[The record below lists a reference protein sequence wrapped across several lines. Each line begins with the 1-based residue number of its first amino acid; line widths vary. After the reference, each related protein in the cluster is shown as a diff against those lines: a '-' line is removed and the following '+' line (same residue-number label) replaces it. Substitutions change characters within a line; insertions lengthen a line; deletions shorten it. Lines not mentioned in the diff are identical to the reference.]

1 MNTMKNNPFSLE
13 EKTILVTGASSGI
26 GRATAIECA
35 RMGARVI
42 LSARNTERLELTRAE
57 LDNQENN
64 HEIMVADLTNQDEL
78 EALVNRVPSLDGLV
92 LSSGRT
98 GNALPIKFD
107 KREKINPVFETNFF
121 APFELMRSLFKS
133 KKLKDGSSVVTI
145 ASIGGVKAF
154 ATGNGDYG
162 AAKAALNSIMK
173 FAAKEFAAKGIRVNC
188 ICPGMIQ
195 TPMVDSCGFSEEQ
208 LKADIAT
215 YPLKRYGKP
224 EEVAYGAVYLLSD
237 ATVWVT
243 GTELYIDG
251 GVTVL

>member
-42 LSARNTERLELTRAE
+42 LSARNVERLELTRAE

-64 HEIMVADLTNQDEL
+64 HEIMVADLTNQDEI
-78 EALVNRVPSLDGLV
+78 ETLVNAVPSLDGLV

>member
-1 MNTMKNNPFSLE
+1 MKNNPFSLE
-13 EKTILVTGASSGI
+13 GKTILVTGASSGI

-35 RMGARVI
+35 NMGARIV
-42 LSARNTERLELTRAE
+42 LSARNVERLELTKAE
-57 LDNQENN
+57 LDNKNN
-64 HEIMVADLTNQDEL
+64 DHEILIADLTNQKEL
-78 EALVNRVPSLDGLV
+78 EALVKSVPQLDGVV

-107 KREKINPVFETNFF
+107 KRDKINPVFETNFF
-121 APFELMRSLFKS
+121 APFELMRQLFKS
-133 KKLKDGSSVVTI
+133 KKLNDGASVVAI

-173 FAAKEFAAKGIRVNC
+173 FAAKEFAAKKIRVNC

-195 TPMVDSCGFSEEQ
+195 TPMVDSCEFSEEQ

>member
-1 MNTMKNNPFSLE
+1 MYNPFTLE
-13 EKTILVTGASSGI
+13 GKTVLVTGASSGI
-26 GRATAIECA
+26 GKATAIECS
-35 RMGARVI
+35 RLGAKVI
-42 LSARNTERLELTRAE
+42 LSARNLGRLEETLCTLSGDKSNHRICTADLTVSQE
-57 LDNQENN
+57 LDNLVEN
-64 HEIMVADLTNQDEL
+64 
-78 EALVNRVPSLDGLV
+78 VPQLDGLV

-107 KREKINPVFETNFF
+107 KREKINPVFEANFF

-145 ASIGGVKAF
+145 ASIGGVRAF

-173 FAAKEFAAKGIRVNC
+173 FAAKEFAQKGIRVNC

-208 LKADIAT
+208 LEADFAT

-224 EEVAYGAVYLLSD
+224 EEVAYGVIYLLSD

-251 GVTVL
+251 GVTI

>member
-1 MNTMKNNPFSLE
+1 MKYNPFSLE
-13 EKTILVTGASSGI
+13 GKTILVTGASSGI
-26 GRATAIECA
+26 GRATAIECS
-35 RMGARVI
+35 RLGASVI
-42 LSARNTERLELTRAE
+42 LSARNAGRLEETLNA
-57 LDNQENN
+57 LDGDKNK
-64 HEIMVADLTNQDEL
+64 HKIYPADLTVQQEL
-78 EALVNRVPSLDGLV
+78 ENLVNTIPQINGVV

-121 APFELMRSLFKS
+121 APFELMRSLYKS

-173 FAAKEFAAKGIRVNC
+173 FAAKEFAPKGIRVNC

-195 TPMVDSCGFSEEQ
+195 TPMVDSCDFSEEQ
-208 LKADIAT
+208 LKSDIAS

-224 EEVAYGAVYLLSD
+224 EEVAYGVVYLLSD

>member
-1 MNTMKNNPFSLE
+1 M
-13 EKTILVTGASSGI
+13 
-26 GRATAIECA
+26 
-35 RMGARVI
+35 
-42 LSARNTERLELTRAE
+42 SARNVSRLEETLTA
-57 LDNQENN
+57 LNGDSSK
-64 HEIMVADLTNQDEL
+64 HKYFAADLTIQQEL
-78 EALVNRVPSLDGLV
+78 DRLVESVPQLDGVV
-92 LSSGRT
+92 LSSGRV
-98 GNALPIKFD
+98 GNSLPIKFD
-107 KREKINPVFETNFF
+107 KREKINPVFEANFF
-121 APFELMRSLFKS
+121 APLELMRSLFKS

-173 FAAKEFAAKGIRVNC
+173 FAAKEFAVKKIRVNC

-195 TPMVDSCGFSEEQ
+195 TPMVDSCEFSEEQ
-208 LKADIAT
+208 LKTNIAT
-215 YPLKRYGKP
+215 YPLKRYGRP

>member
-1 MNTMKNNPFSLE
+1 MYNPFTLKG
-13 EKTILVTGASSGI
+13 KTILVTGASSGI
-26 GRATAIECA
+26 GKATAIECS
-35 RMGARVI
+35 RLGAKVV
-42 LSARNTERLELTRAE
+42 LSARKLGRLEDTLSALDGDKSNHKICAADLTISQE
-57 LDNQENN
+57 LDNLVEN
-64 HEIMVADLTNQDEL
+64 
-78 EALVNRVPSLDGLV
+78 VPQLDGLV

-107 KREKINPVFETNFF
+107 KREKINPVFEANFF

-173 FAAKEFAAKGIRVNC
+173 FAAKEFAPKGIRVNC

-195 TPMVDSCGFSEEQ
+195 TPMVDRCEFSEEQ

-224 EEVAYGAVYLLSD
+224 EEVAYGAIYLLSD
-237 ATVWVT
+237 ASVWVT

>member
-1 MNTMKNNPFSLE
+1 MYNPFSLE
-13 EKTILVTGASSGI
+13 GKTILVTGASSGI
-26 GRATAIECA
+26 GRATAIECS
-35 RMGARVI
+35 RLGAKVF
-42 LSARNTERLELTRAE
+42 LSARNESRLEETISM
-57 LDNQENN
+57 LDGEKSI
-64 HEIMVADLTNQDEL
+64 HRSCLADLTISQEL
-78 EALVNRVPSLDGLV
+78 NNLVDTVPQLDGVV
-92 LSSGRT
+92 LCSGRT
-98 GNALPIKFD
+98 GNSLPIKFD
-107 KREKINPVFETNFF
+107 KREKINPVFEANFF

-173 FAAKEFAAKGIRVNC
+173 FAAKEFAVKGIRVNC

-195 TPMVDSCGFSEEQ
+195 TPMVESCDFSEEQ
-208 LKADIAT
+208 LKSDIAT

>member
-1 MNTMKNNPFSLE
+1 MNYNPFSLE
-13 EKTILVTGASSGI
+13 GKTILVTGASSGI
-26 GRATAIECA
+26 GRATAIECS
-35 RMGARVI
+35 RLGANVI
-42 LSARNTERLELTRAE
+42 LSARNAGRLEETLNA
-57 LDNQENN
+57 LDGNKNKHQ
-64 HEIMVADLTNQDEL
+64 ICPADLTVQQEL
-78 EALVNRVPSLDGLV
+78 ENLVNAIPQIDGVV

-121 APFELMRSLFKS
+121 APFELMRSLYKS

-173 FAAKEFAAKGIRVNC
+173 FAAKEFAPKGIRVNC

-195 TPMVDSCGFSEEQ
+195 TPMVDSCEFTEEQ

-224 EEVAYGAVYLLSD
+224 EEVAYGVVYLLSD

>member
-1 MNTMKNNPFSLE
+1 MYNPFSLE
-13 EKTILVTGASSGI
+13 GKTILVTGASSGI
-26 GRATAIECA
+26 GRATALECS
-35 RMGARVI
+35 RLGANVI
-42 LSARNTERLELTRAE
+42 LSARNIQRLEETFVSLVGDDSKHRIITADLTINEE
-57 LDNQENN
+57 LDN
-64 HEIMVADLTNQDEL
+64 
-78 EALVNRVPSLDGLV
+78 LVKNVPQLDGLV

-98 GNALPIKFD
+98 GSALPIKFD
-107 KREKINPVFETNFF
+107 KRDRMNPVFEANFF
-121 APFELMRSLFKS
+121 APFDLMRSLYKS

-145 ASIGGVKAF
+145 ASIGGIKAF

-173 FAAKEFAAKGIRVNC
+173 FAAKEFAPKGIRVNC

-195 TPMVDSCGFSEEQ
+195 TPMVDSCDFSDEQ

-215 YPLKRYGKP
+215 YPLKRYGRP

>member
-1 MNTMKNNPFSLE
+1 MNYNPFSLE
-13 EKTILVTGASSGI
+13 GKTILVTGASSGI
-26 GRATAIECA
+26 GRATAIECS
-35 RMGARVI
+35 RLGANVI
-42 LSARNTERLELTRAE
+42 LSARNAGRLKETLNALDGDKTKHQICPADLTVQQE
-57 LDNQENN
+57 LDN
-64 HEIMVADLTNQDEL
+64 
-78 EALVNRVPSLDGLV
+78 LVNSISQIDGVV

-121 APFELMRSLFKS
+121 APFELMRLLYKS

-173 FAAKEFAAKGIRVNC
+173 FAAKEFAPKGIRVNC

-195 TPMVDSCGFSEEQ
+195 TPMVDSCEFSEEQ

-224 EEVAYGAVYLLSD
+224 EEVAYGVVYLLSD

>member
-64 HEIMVADLTNQDEL
+64 HEIMVTDLTNQDEL

>member
-42 LSARNTERLELTRAE
+42 LSARNAERLELTRAE
-57 LDNQENN
+57 LDNKENN

-78 EALVNRVPSLDGLV
+78 EALVNAVPSLDGLV

>member
-1 MNTMKNNPFSLE
+1 MYNPFTLQG
-13 EKTILVTGASSGI
+13 KKILVTGSSSGI
-26 GRATAIECA
+26 GRATALECS
-35 RMGARVI
+35 RLGAQVV
-42 LSARNTERLELTRAE
+42 LSARNIKRLEETLSMME
-57 LDNQENN
+57 GDKSIHQIL
-64 HEIMVADLTNQDEL
+64 VADLTVQEEL
-78 EALVNRVPSLDGLV
+78 NELVKRVPVLDGIV
-92 LSSGRT
+92 LCSGRT

-107 KREKINPVFETNFF
+107 KREKINPVFEANFF
-121 APFELMRSLFKS
+121 APFELMRSLYKS
-133 KKLKDGSSVVTI
+133 KKLKNGASVVTI

-195 TPMVDSCGFSEEQ
+195 TPMVDSCEFSEEQ
-208 LKADIAT
+208 LKTDIAT

-243 GTELYIDG
+243 GIELYIDG

>member
-1 MNTMKNNPFSLE
+1 MYNPFSLKN
-13 EKTILVTGASSGI
+13 KTILITGASSGI
-26 GRATAIECA
+26 GRATAIECSK
-35 RMGARVI
+35 MGAVVI
-42 LSARNTERLELTRAE
+42 LSARNIDRLEETKRE
-57 LDNQENN
+57 LSQYQS
-64 HEIMVADLTNQDEL
+64 HEIIVADLTNQTEL
-78 EALVNRVPSLDGLV
+78 EALVKKVPKLDGLV

-107 KREKINPVFETNFF
+107 KREKINPVFEANFF
-121 APFELMRSLFKS
+121 APFELMRNLYKS
-133 KKLKDGSSVVTI
+133 QKIKDGSSVVTI
-145 ASIGGVKAF
+145 ASIGGIKAF

-173 FAAKEFAAKGIRVNC
+173 FSAKEFATKKIRVNC

-195 TPMVDSCGFSEEQ
+195 TPMVDSCEFSPEQ
-208 LKADIAT
+208 IAADIEK

-224 EEVAYGAVYLLSD
+224 EEVALGAIYLLSD
-237 ATVWVT
+237 ATKWVT

>member
-1 MNTMKNNPFSLE
+1 MNYNPFSLE
-13 EKTILVTGASSGI
+13 GKTILVTGASSGI
-26 GRATAIECA
+26 GRATAIECS
-35 RMGARVI
+35 RLGANVI
-42 LSARNTERLELTRAE
+42 LSARNAGRLEETLNA
-57 LDNQENN
+57 LDGDKNKHQ
-64 HEIMVADLTNQDEL
+64 ICPADLTVQQEL
-78 EALVNRVPSLDGLV
+78 ENLVNTIPQIDGVV

-121 APFELMRSLFKS
+121 APFELMRSLYKS

-173 FAAKEFAAKGIRVNC
+173 FAAKEFAPKGIRVNC

-195 TPMVDSCGFSEEQ
+195 TPMVDSCEFSEEQ

-224 EEVAYGAVYLLSD
+224 EEVAYGVVYLLSD

>member
-1 MNTMKNNPFSLE
+1 MYNPFSLE
-13 EKTILVTGASSGI
+13 GKTILVTGASSGI
-26 GRATAIECA
+26 GQATAIECS
-35 RMGARVI
+35 RLGAKVI
-42 LSARNTERLELTRAE
+42 LSARNLNRLEETLSALEGDKSNHKICAADLTISQE
-57 LDNQENN
+57 LDNLVEN
-64 HEIMVADLTNQDEL
+64 
-78 EALVNRVPSLDGLV
+78 VPQLDGLV

-107 KREKINPVFETNFF
+107 KREKINPVFEANFF

-173 FAAKEFAAKGIRVNC
+173 FAAKEFAPKGIRVNC

-195 TPMVDSCGFSEEQ
+195 TPMVESCGFSEEQ

-237 ATVWVT
+237 ASVWVT

>member
-42 LSARNTERLELTRAE
+42 LSARNAERLELTRAE

-78 EALVNRVPSLDGLV
+78 EALVNAVPSLDGLV

-251 GVTVL
+251 GVTLL

>member
-1 MNTMKNNPFSLE
+1 MMYNPFSLE
-13 EKTILVTGASSGI
+13 GKTILVTGASSGI
-26 GRATAIECA
+26 GKATAIECS
-35 RMGARVI
+35 RLGAKVV
-42 LSARNTERLELTRAE
+42 LSARNIERLENTLSALE
-57 LDNQENN
+57 GDKSN
-64 HEIMVADLTNQDEL
+64 HKICAADLTISQEL
-78 EALVNRVPSLDGLV
+78 DSLVENVPQLDGLV

-107 KREKINPVFETNFF
+107 KREKINPVFEANFF

-173 FAAKEFAAKGIRVNC
+173 FAAKEFAPKGIRVNC

-195 TPMVDSCGFSEEQ
+195 TPMVDGCDFSEEQ

-224 EEVAYGAVYLLSD
+224 EEVAYGAIYLLSD
-237 ATVWVT
+237 ASVWVT

>member
-1 MNTMKNNPFSLE
+1 MKYNPFSLE
-13 EKTILVTGASSGI
+13 GKTILVTGASSGI
-26 GRATAIECA
+26 GRASAIECS
-35 RMGARVI
+35 RLGANVV
-42 LSARNTERLELTRAE
+42 LSARNAGRLEETLNALDGEKSKHVIYAADLTVSQE
-57 LDNQENN
+57 LDN
-64 HEIMVADLTNQDEL
+64 
-78 EALVNRVPSLDGLV
+78 LVSEVPQLDGLV

-107 KREKINPVFETNFF
+107 KRDKINPVFETNFF

-173 FAAKEFAAKGIRVNC
+173 FAAKEFAPKGIRVNC

-195 TPMVDSCGFSEEQ
+195 TPMVDSCEFSEEQ

-224 EEVAYGAVYLLSD
+224 EEVAYGVVYLLSD

>member
-1 MNTMKNNPFSLE
+1 MYNPFTLE
-13 EKTILVTGASSGI
+13 GKTILVTGASSGI
-26 GRATAIECA
+26 GKATSIECS
-35 RMGARVI
+35 RLGAKVI
-42 LSARNTERLELTRAE
+42 LSARNIERLEDTLSVLEGDKSNHRICAADLTISQE
-57 LDNQENN
+57 LDNLVEN
-64 HEIMVADLTNQDEL
+64 
-78 EALVNRVPSLDGLV
+78 VPQLDGLV

-107 KREKINPVFETNFF
+107 KREKINPVFEANFF

-173 FAAKEFAAKGIRVNC
+173 FAAKEFAPKGIRVNC

-195 TPMVDSCGFSEEQ
+195 TPMVDSCEFSEEQ

-224 EEVAYGAVYLLSD
+224 EEVAYGVVYLLSD

>member
-1 MNTMKNNPFSLE
+1 MYNPYSLE
-13 EKTILVTGASSGI
+13 GKTILVTGASSGI
-26 GRATAIECA
+26 GRATSIECS
-35 RMGARVI
+35 RLGANVV
-42 LSARNTERLELTRAE
+42 LSARNEVRLSETLSLMEGDAARH
-57 LDNQENN
+57 QRF
-64 HEIMVADLTNQDEL
+64 MADLTINQDL
-78 EALVNRVPSLDGLV
+78 ERLVNFVPPLDGVV
-92 LSSGRT
+92 LCSGRVGT
-98 GNALPIKFD
+98 SLPIKFD

-121 APFELMRSLFKS
+121 APFELMRLLFKS

-173 FAAKEFAAKGIRVNC
+173 FAAKEFAPKGIRVNC

-195 TPMVDSCGFSEEQ
+195 TPMVDSCEFTEEQ

-237 ATVWVT
+237 AAVWVT

>member
-1 MNTMKNNPFSLE
+1 MNMMKNNPFSLE

-42 LSARNTERLELTRAE
+42 LSARNVERLELTRAE

-78 EALVNRVPSLDGLV
+78 EALVNAVPSLDGLV

>member
-1 MNTMKNNPFSLE
+1 MKNNPFSLE
-13 EKTILVTGASSGI
+13 GKTILVTGASSGI

-35 RMGARVI
+35 NMGARVI
-42 LSARNTERLELTRAE
+42 LSARNSERLELTKAE
-57 LDNQENN
+57 LDNQNNN
-64 HEIMVADLTNQDEL
+64 HEIVIADLTNQEEL
-78 EALVNRVPSLDGLV
+78 EALVRFVPKLDGVV
-92 LSSGRT
+92 LSSGRS
-98 GNALPIKFD
+98 GSGLPIKFE

-121 APFELMRSLFKS
+121 APFELMRLLYKS

-145 ASIGGVKAF
+145 ASIGGIKAF
-154 ATGNGDYG
+154 LTGNGDYG

-173 FAAKEFAAKGIRVNC
+173 YTAKELAVKGIRVNC

-195 TPMVDSCGFSEEQ
+195 TPLIEGGILTEEEY
-208 LKADIAT
+208 KADIAT

-251 GVTVL
+251 GVTI

>member
-1 MNTMKNNPFSLE
+1 MKNNPFSLE
-13 EKTILVTGASSGI
+13 GKTILVTGASSGI
-26 GRATAIECA
+26 GKATAIESA
-35 RMGARVI
+35 KMGAKVI
-42 LSARNTERLELTRAE
+42 LSARNAERLEQTKAE
-57 LDNQENN
+57 LDNQNYG
-64 HEIMVADLTNQDEL
+64 HEIVMADLTNQNEL
-78 EALVNRVPSLDGLV
+78 ESLVNSVPQLDGVV
-92 LSSGRT
+92 LCSGRT
-98 GNALPIKFD
+98 GTGLPVKFE
-107 KREKINPVFETNFF
+107 KRDKINPVFETNFF
-121 APFELMRSLFKS
+121 APFELMRSLYKS
-133 KKLKDGSSVVTI
+133 KKLNDGASVVTI

-154 ATGNGDYG
+154 STGNGDYG

-195 TPMVDSCGFSEEQ
+195 TPMVDSCDFSEEQ
-208 LKADIAT
+208 LKADIAN

>member
-42 LSARNTERLELTRAE
+42 LSARNVERLELTRAE

-78 EALVNRVPSLDGLV
+78 ETLVNAVPSLDGLV

>member
-42 LSARNTERLELTRAE
+42 LSARNVERLELTRAE

-64 HEIMVADLTNQDEL
+64 HEIMVADLTNQDEI
-78 EALVNRVPSLDGLV
+78 ETLVNAVPSLDGLV

-195 TPMVDSCGFSEEQ
+195 TPMVDSYGFSEEQ

>member
-1 MNTMKNNPFSLE
+1 MKNNPFSLE
-13 EKTILVTGASSGI
+13 GKTILVTGASSGI
-26 GRATAIECA
+26 GKATAIECA
-35 RMGARVI
+35 KMGARVI
-42 LSARNTERLELTRAE
+42 LSARNVERLEQTKSE
-57 LDNQENN
+57 LDYQNN
-64 HEIMVADLTNQDEL
+64 GHEIVIADLTNQDEL
-78 EALVNRVPSLDGLV
+78 ESLVKSAPLLDGVV

-107 KREKINPVFETNFF
+107 KREKINPVFEANFF
-121 APFELMRSLFKS
+121 APFELMRSLYKA

-145 ASIGGVKAF
+145 ASIGGIKAF

-195 TPMVDSCGFSEEQ
+195 TPMVDSCEFSEEQ

>member
-1 MNTMKNNPFSLE
+1 MKNNPFSLE

-64 HEIMVADLTNQDEL
+64 HEIMVTDLTNQDEL